1 MGTDNFCL
9 RWNDFEANISASLK
23 ELRDDRDF
31 FDVTLACEDDQV
43 QAHKVILSA
52 CSPFFK
58 NILRRHPHQHPLLYL
73 RGIKMKELSSIINFM
88 YHGEANVDQANLNL
102 FLSISE
108 ELKVKG
114 LTQHR
119 DTSPVLSNNR
129 RHQQQHPQQHQQHDT
144 APSPP
149 KPGQNHERP
158 DVASIKAEPRHASSV
173 FAMETATALCEENYD
188 EYTQYEEDSYNMDP
202 AAMGPGNKGGYIK
215 YTNTKKQFDNFFR
228 ISERYAELQEFI
240 KQNCGP
246 GHTCLICGK
255 MCNKLHAVQYH
266 IESAHGKHF
275 NVTYQCE
282 ICNKTVDTKN
292 AFITHKSRHHKKGAV
307 NLTQYMAMC

>member
-119 DTSPVLSNNR
+119 DTSPVLSNSR
-129 RHQQQHPQQHQQHDT
+129 RHQQQHPQQHQQHDTRT

-173 FAMETATALCEENYD
+173 FAMETTAALCEENYD

-215 YTNTKKQFDNFFR
+215 YTNTKKHHNLI
-228 ISERYAELQEFI
+228 ISSGFQSGM
-240 KQNCGP
+240 QNCRN
-246 GHTCLICGK
+246 LS
-255 MCNKLHAVQYH
+255 NKIAGL
-266 IESAHGKHF
+266 
-275 NVTYQCE
+275 
-282 ICNKTVDTKN
+282 DT
-292 AFITHKSRHHKKGAV
+292 RV
-307 NLTQYMAMC
+307 